1 MNLRILR
8 RKEVRIKTGES
19 DSTRDRKEKKGVF
32 PKRVQLGSN
41 SIGWYEHEIDEY
53 LANLPR
59 GNAEEPKLATT
70 ASLKSRGHLN

>member
-8 RKEVRIKTGES
+8 RKEVRNKTGES

-59 GNAEEPKLATT
+59 GNAEEPKFATA
-70 ASLKSRGHLN
+70 ASLKSRGHLV